1 MDKAVWES
9 FDSAALGSGFRQRTL
24 TPAAKLPGTPLL
36 LGWRTPAEQFTFS
49 CLPPEAVEGTPQLL
63 RRAGEAWVGL
73 LFAASSQERR
83 PARRFSR
90 AKDFR
95 MAAAPDDLCTVNDLA
110 AWLPNYNHNDD
121 TNLQSLITNGSLQV
135 LTYLNRPHIL
145 ASAIGALTET
155 YDGNDSDRLLPR
167 SFPIIAVTA
176 VSVDGVAITPSTLP
190 TLSGFVWDSR
200 RILLRGF
207 TFFRGVQNVQVSYT
221 AGYSAVPLDL
231 KQAAIET
238 FALAYRQRT
247 HLGEKSSSMG
257 GQVTLAFDMSDV
269 PPRSLAVFTQY
280 RRIAL

>member
-1 MDKAVWES
+1 
-9 FDSAALGSGFRQRTL
+9 
-24 TPAAKLPGTPLL
+24 
-36 LGWRTPAEQFTFS
+36 
-49 CLPPEAVEGTPQLL
+49 
-63 RRAGEAWVGL
+63 
-73 LFAASSQERR
+73 
-83 PARRFSR
+83 
-90 AKDFR
+90 

-145 ASAIGALTET
+145 ASAIGVLTET
-155 YDGNDSDRLLPR
+155 YDGNDSDRLLTHY
-167 SFPIIAVTA
+167 FPIIAVTA
-176 VSVDGVAITPSTLP
+176 VSVDGVTITPSILP
-190 TLSGFVWDSR
+190 TLSGFIWDSR

-207 TFFRGVQNVQVSYT
+207 TFSRGVQNVQVSYT

-247 HLGEKSSSMG
+247 HIGEKSNSMG
-257 GQVTLAFDMSDV
+257 GQVTLAFDMSDT
-269 PPRSLAVFTQY
+269 PPRSLAVFNQY